1 MELKKKRL
9 KQIYNW
15 KYIFKKVLVTTFL
28 KVNNIA
34 MKKNIRTK
42 KNRRLWRKNKSFKIG
57 GSEAVVGSETGAA
70 TSVDDITKN
79 IEAQHSLS
87 NFLPDFSLGNSSL
100 GDSKVMNKII
110 ELSEGLAIKT
120 IDNTSKFFD
129 LDLND
134 PEKFKERIEELK
146 VLLNDPKNKELMR
159 EVAANFAQVGVVA
172 LDAARPFID
181 DLIREIFVKLKV
193 VGNEFGEAGVKIALN
208 TLEEIPG
215 YGVII
220 GTIRSASNA
229 AEAVLASSNAVSE
242 VVTKTSDTINASVQN
257 FDKLLKEKGDLINR
271 TNESINKFSENMKS
285 MPTSGATHVTGG
297 SRKHKKSKNKSKR
310 VRFNL

>member
-1 MELKKKRL
+1 LD
-9 KQIYNW
+9 
-15 KYIFKKVLVTTFL
+15 TTFL

-42 KNRRLWRKNKSFKIG
+42 KNRRFRRKNKSFKIG
-57 GSEAVVGSETGAA
+57 GSEPVVGSETGAA

-120 IDNTSKFFD
+120 IDNTSDFFHV
-129 LDLND
+129 DLND
-134 PEKFKERIEELK
+134 SEKFKERIEELK

-159 EVAANFAQVGVVA
+159 EVIANFAQVGILA

-181 DLIREIFVKLKV
+181 DLINEIFVKLKV
-193 VGNEFGEAGVKIALN
+193 IGNEFGQAGVKIVLN
-208 TLEEIPG
+208 TLTEIPG

-220 GTIRSASNA
+220 GTIRSTSNA

-285 MPTSGATHVTGG
+285 MPTSGANVTGG
-297 SRKHKKSKNKSKR
+297 ADDYSRKHKKSKNKSKK
-310 VRFNL
+310 VRFNFTTK

>member
-1 MELKKKRL
+1 MD
-9 KQIYNW
+9 
-15 KYIFKKVLVTTFL
+15 TTFL

-42 KNRRLWRKNKSFKIG
+42 KNRRFRRKNKSFKTG
-57 GSEAVVGSETGAA
+57 GSQTGASEAANA
-70 TSVDDITKN
+70 TSVDVIAKN
-79 IEAQHSLS
+79 IEADHSLS
-87 NFLPDFSLGNSSL
+87 KFLPNFSL
-100 GDSKVMNKII
+100 GDSKVTDKII

-120 IDNTSKFFD
+120 IDKTSEFFD
-129 LDLND
+129 VDLND

-146 VLLNDPKNKELMR
+146 VLLNNPKNKELMR
-159 EVAANFAQVGVVA
+159 EVVANFSQVGVLA

-181 DLIREIFVKLKV
+181 DLINEIFVKLKV

-229 AEAVLASSNAVSE
+229 TEAVLASSNALSE

-271 TNESINKFSENMKS
+271 TKESINKFSENMKS
-285 MPTSGATHVTGG
+285 MPATGATPVTGG

>member
-1 MELKKKRL
+1 MD
-9 KQIYNW
+9 
-15 KYIFKKVLVTTFL
+15 TTFL

-42 KNRRLWRKNKSFKIG
+42 KNRRFRRKNKSFKTG
-57 GSEAVVGSETGAA
+57 GSQTGASEAANA
-70 TSVDDITKN
+70 TSVDVIAKN
-79 IEAQHSLS
+79 IEADHSLS
-87 NFLPDFSLGNSSL
+87 KFLPNFSL
-100 GDSKVMNKII
+100 GDSKVTDKII

-120 IDNTSKFFD
+120 IDKTSEFFD
-129 LDLND
+129 VDLND

-146 VLLNDPKNKELMR
+146 VLLNNPKNKELMR
-159 EVAANFAQVGVVA
+159 EVVANFSQVGVLA

-181 DLIREIFVKLKV
+181 DLINEIFVKLKV

-229 AEAVLASSNAVSE
+229 TEAVLASSNALSE

-271 TNESINKFSENMKS
+271 TKESINKFSENMKS
-285 MPTSGATHVTGG
+285 MPATGANANASVTGG
-297 SRKHKKSKNKSKR
+297 AYDYYSRKHKKSKNKSKR